1 MSINEFVVT
10 DRLSF
15 VKFLE
20 SLQQDINHNKQA
32 WENKTLEDFIE
43 AMARYAEDIQGYYN
57 NQEVGTDADVA
68 SWKTFSDIIKGAR
81 VYE

>member
-10 DRLSF
+10 DRQSF

-20 SLQQDINHNKQA
+20 SLQYDLSQNRQA

-43 AMARYAEDIQGYYN
+43 AMARYAEELQGYYN
-57 NQEVGTDADVA
+57 NQKVAADADVA